1 MVRLGWGGVGSSCLQ
16 DVNDMPDVNKIM
28 KQSICNIIF
37 MKIDVI
43 FGTANLVV
51 LRCLCNS
58 FVAVEY
64 AIDD

>member
-1 MVRLGWGGVGSSCLQ
+1 MVRLGSEGVGSSCLQ
-16 DVNDMPDVNKIM
+16 DVSVMPNVNKIM

-37 MKIDVI
+37 MKIDLI
-43 FGTANLVV
+43 FETANLVV

-58 FVAVEY
+58 FIAVEY